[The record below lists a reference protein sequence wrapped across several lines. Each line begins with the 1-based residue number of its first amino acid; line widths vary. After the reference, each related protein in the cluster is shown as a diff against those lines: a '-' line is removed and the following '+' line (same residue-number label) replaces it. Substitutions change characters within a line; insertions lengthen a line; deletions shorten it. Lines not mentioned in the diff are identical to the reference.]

1 MRSDFLG
8 PCSEKGCELQSG
20 ANWGSRWLLWG
31 ARRPLRRLDKS
42 LRRKMIEAEVSG
54 CHGDKRKVQMER
66 NKERDWTSLSDA

>member
-1 MRSDFLG
+1 M
-8 PCSEKGCELQSG
+8 
-20 ANWGSRWLLWG
+20 LWG